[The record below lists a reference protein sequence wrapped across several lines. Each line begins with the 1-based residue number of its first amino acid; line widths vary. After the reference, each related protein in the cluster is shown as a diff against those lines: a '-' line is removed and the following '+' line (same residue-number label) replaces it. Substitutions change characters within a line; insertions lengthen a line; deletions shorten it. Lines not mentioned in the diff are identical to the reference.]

1 MSEKLVLMY
10 HSISGKENPSVIGSF
25 PIPIDRFIY
34 QIESLLAEGWVPT
47 PISQLHQTF
56 GESERR
62 LYITSDDG
70 TIDWSRNALT
80 WCEKNKIPTHTAV
93 ITGPWNREPLFPL
106 THVIQVKLSVCSPQ
120 SLNELAKRIKDQI
133 TKEEFN
139 YIEIVYGHE
148 KEPYRR
154 IIKGAFNLIFQKN
167 KAYEILGELTEI
179 EKWHLERRFESHQ
192 NYKKFKYAEMGVH
205 THSHNAL
212 DLDTDT
218 YVKDEILH
226 SQKNIEDAGYS
237 PSKYFTLPMQPMHG
251 AKTESLIE
259 PLKLHGYKGIL
270 VANSGQWDGESFI
283 IPRVDG
289 IHVEE
294 FVGIPP
300 FRKSSKI

>member
-1 MSEKLVLMY
+1 M
-10 HSISGKENPSVIGSF
+10 IGSF

-34 QIESLLAEGWVPT
+34 QIESLLAEVGFLLRFPNF
-47 PISQLHQTF
+47 IKRL
-56 GESERR
+56 GDERR

-106 THVIQVKLSVCSPQ
+106 THVIQVKLSVCSPKVLMNLQ
-120 SLNELAKRIKDQI
+120 NELKIKSRRKNLI
-133 TKEEFN
+133 TLKLFME
-139 YIEIVYGHE
+139 YE

-179 EKWHLERRFESHQ
+179 EKWHLESVFESHQ
-192 NYKKFKYAEMGVH
+192 NYKNFKYAEMKF

-218 YVKDEILH
+218 YVKMQIYT
-226 SQKNIEDAGYS
+226 QKNLKDAGYS
-237 PSKYFTLPMQPMHG
+237 QVSILPYLCNQCMVPKPK
-251 AKTESLIE
+251 AL
-259 PLKLHGYKGIL
+259 L
-270 VANSGQWDGESFI
+270 N
-283 IPRVDG
+283 R
-289 IHVEE
+289 
-294 FVGIPP
+294 
-300 FRKSSKI
+300 